1 MKQTNYMQTI
11 SKANTL
17 EELTQIK
24 ESFLS
29 ECKKREQTILVSN
42 ILGQINDF
50 CGAQAIFESMIVPLM
65 GKKGGKSLINKYT
78 KVIKENKSLKTI
90 YAYHEGLKENK
101 TTDAKKAYITEAL
114 SLSAPIHYNE
124 YVKGVGE
131 VVSLISE
138 AFKMLGNDYILENV
152 SYDNKAESIGSSLL
166 YLSTTKKN
174 IRNLNEYISHID
186 NVSENIT
193 ESKDVT
199 VNVDLS
205 LDEIVSEMTQKVKN
219 ADVDNIFNTDN
230 KEKTFCEAKNV
241 CLTMIK
247 NQKEQT
253 NDEEISAKLTEM
265 ETKLT
270 KKQYTF
276 ETFTKDMLYMTELQE
291 VLK

>member
-65 GKKGGKSLINKYT
+65 GKKGGKNLINKYT

-124 YVKGVGE
+124 YIKGVGE

-152 SYDNKAESIGSSLL
+152 SYDNKAGSIGSSLL

-219 ADVDNIFNTDN
+219 TDVDNIFNTDN

-265 ETKLT
+265 ETKLN

>member
-17 EELTQIK
+17 EELTRIK

-42 ILGQINDF
+42 ILGQINNF

-65 GKKGGKSLINKYT
+65 GKKGGKNLINKYT

-152 SYDNKAESIGSSLL
+152 SYDNKVESIGSSLL

-199 VNVDLS
+199 INVDLS
-205 LDEIVSEMTQKVKN
+205 LDEIVSEMTQKVKKT
-219 ADVDNIFNTDN
+219 DVNNIFNTDD

-253 NDEEISAKLTEM
+253 NDEEVSAKLTEM
-265 ETKLT
+265 ESKLAE
-270 KKQYTF
+270 KQYTF

>member
-65 GKKGGKSLINKYT
+65 GKKGGKNLINKYT

-90 YAYHEGLKENK
+90 YAYNEGLKENK

-138 AFKMLGNDYILENV
+138 AFKILGNDYILENV

-219 ADVDNIFNTDN
+219 TDVDNIFNTDN

-265 ETKLT
+265 ETKLI

>member
-1 MKQTNYMQTI
+1 MKQTNYMQTL

-29 ECKKREQTILVSN
+29 ECKKREQTILASN
-42 ILGQINDF
+42 VLGQINDF
-50 CGAQAIFESMIVPLM
+50 CGAQAMFESMIVPLM
-65 GKKGGKSLINKYT
+65 GKKGGKALINKYT

-101 TTDAKKAYITEAL
+101 TPDSKKAYITEAL
-114 SLSAPIHYNE
+114 SLSTPVQYNE
-124 YVKGVGE
+124 YVKGVGDI
-131 VVSLISE
+131 VSLISE
-138 AFKMLGNDYILENV
+138 AFKLLGNEYVIENV

-186 NVSENIT
+186 NVSENIV
-193 ESKDVT
+193 ESKDVVID
-199 VNVDLS
+199 VNLT
-205 LDEIVSEMTQKVKN
+205 LDEIVSEMTQKIKN
-219 ADVDNIFNTDN
+219 TNVDTIFNTDN
-230 KEKTFCEAKNV
+230 KEKTFCEAKDA
-241 CLTMIK
+241 CLSMIK
-247 NQKEQT
+247 KQKEQT
-253 NDEEISAKLTEM
+253 NDEEICTKLTEM
-265 ETKLT
+265 ESKLT

>member
-65 GKKGGKSLINKYT
+65 GKKGGKNLINKYT

-90 YAYHEGLKENK
+90 YAYNEGLKENK

-219 ADVDNIFNTDN
+219 TDVDNIFNTDN

-265 ETKLT
+265 ETKLI